1 MVQDQIE
8 DDEYGL
14 EDVDDFER
22 FDKMG
27 TLEINRHKSLRVN
40 PLQTEFNAN

>member
-8 DDEYGL
+8 DDYDI
-14 EDVDDFER
+14 EDDEFER

-40 PLQTEFNAN
+40 PLRKTDFNR